1 MSYAQDNQLDDFGD
15 NVTQGYVSIEK
26 SIQLLWADDSH
37 FTKCKRCD
45 RAFGL
50 FRRKH
55 HCRVCGNI
63 YCDVCANE
71 YRLISSVTT
80 SRMSRCCLDC
90 AKRIDILEDSNMV
103 AVNEEDFLGDEEE
116 VIPDI
121 YSEEAQAPVARDNAV
136 RDRII
141 YKSIKLGKQQK
152 LVSNGEKFEVV
163 E

>member
-1 MSYAQDNQLDDFGD
+1 
-15 NVTQGYVSIEK
+15 
-26 SIQLLWADDSH
+26 
-37 FTKCKRCD
+37 
-45 RAFGL
+45 
-50 FRRKH
+50 
-55 HCRVCGNI
+55 
-63 YCDVCANE
+63 
-71 YRLISSVTT
+71 
-80 SRMSRCCLDC
+80 
-90 AKRIDILEDSNMV
+90 MV

-121 YSEEAQAPVARDNAV
+121 YSEEAQAPVARDNAA